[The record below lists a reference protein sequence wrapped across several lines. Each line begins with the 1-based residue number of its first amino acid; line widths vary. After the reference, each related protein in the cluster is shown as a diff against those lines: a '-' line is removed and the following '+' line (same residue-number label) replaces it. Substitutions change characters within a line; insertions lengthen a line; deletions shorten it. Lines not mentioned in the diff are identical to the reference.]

1 VAGYGLRV
9 NAWRVVVTCN
19 DCRRARL
26 PSVLL
31 RAGLVGVVL
40 IMPARLVGCTG
51 LVMAWRVGVLLSLC
65 AVIFARVLCWCGCLC
80 TGVNYGANLKGV
92 KGV

>member
-1 VAGYGLRV
+1 MALLFNCTACARGVCWCAVVFVAGYGLRV

-31 RAGLVGVVL
+31 RAGLVDVVL
-40 IMPARLVGCTG
+40 IMPARL
-51 LVMAWRVGVLLSLC
+51 LWRGGLLSYFRGVMLE
-65 AVIFARVLCWCGCLC
+65 RVL
-80 TGVNYGANLKGV
+80 
-92 KGV
+92 